1 MPGKVPPANQFKHLP
16 DLQRKTPDDPFS
28 LFYFSLDW
36 YPTLELKVGARTDWA
51 NAWTLPPN
59 ASWVHFTSIV
69 FSAVCNVWGLS
80 AVGTTVGVYCNINFK
95 SIYFFLQ

>member
-51 NAWTLPPN
+51 NAWTLPRMPLG
-59 ASWVHFTSIV
+59 FTLLPLYLV
-69 FSAVCNVWGLS
+69 QFV
-80 AVGTTVGVYCNINFK
+80 TFGVYQ
-95 SIYFFLQ
+95 L